1 MAMQE
6 GLVRSYYDKRVEK
19 EWQRLEQHRMKFSVT
34 KRLLSTYLPPSGRIL
49 DCGGGPGRYALWLA
63 SQGYDVT
70 LFDLSAS
77 CLAKAR
83 TEASAAGVKL
93 SYEQGT
99 ATDLSYFAD
108 DSFDAVL
115 VMGPL
120 YHLVELGDRQTALA
134 EAVRIVKSPGL
145 VATSFITRTAAL
157 RYFAKELANEVLV
170 FYAPMLNVIDEGY
183 DQTVAPGIDYFPAYF
198 AHPNEVEPLLRGAG
212 LEPLGVFAVEGFVS
226 MIDETINTLQGAE
239 WEAWVELNLKLAADP
254 TLFSGAEHL
263 LAFGKKNGG

>member
-1 MAMQE
+1 MQE
-6 GLVRSYYDKRVEK
+6 DLVRSYYDKRAEK
-19 EWQRLEQHRMKFSVT
+19 EWQRLTFNRMEFAVT
-34 KRLLSTYLPPSGRIL
+34 QRLLATYLPLCGQIL

-70 LFDLSAS
+70 LFDLSEA
-77 CLAKAR
+77 CLDKAQA
-83 TEASAAGVKL
+83 EASTAGVTL
-93 SYEQGT
+93 SYERGT
-99 ATDLSYFAD
+99 ATDLSRFPD
-108 DSFDAVL
+108 HSFDAVL

-120 YHLVELGDRQTALA
+120 YHLVRLGDRQKALS

-145 VATSFITRTAAL
+145 IATSFITRTAFL
-157 RYFAKELANEVLV
+157 RYFAKELANEVLE
-170 FYAPMLNVIDEGY
+170 FYEPMQNVIEKGY

-212 LEPLGVFAVEGFVS
+212 LEPVGVFAVEGFVS

-239 WEAWVELNLKLAADP
+239 WEAWVELNLKLTTDP

-263 LAFGKKNGG
+263 LAFGRKLL